1 MTALGNTIINVLVMK
16 YVFSRNGFTEDINYH
31 FLAEGD
37 DFIGFFQHLNDELLD
52 NIHKTF
58 G

>member
-16 YVFSRNGFTEDINYH
+16 YVFMKNGFTEGINYD

-37 DFIGFFQHLNDELLD
+37 DFIGFF
-52 NIHKTF
+52 
-58 G
+58 